1 MMIVEG
7 VGKGEGNEARE
18 RSGVEG
24 WERKSDGG
32 RDGEVTQVVD
42 GLKRGEGN
50 VAKRGTEHTLRE
62 AYINIIPGHSQLTTT
77 SYVSKAENESLTK
90 EDEEIQEV
98 DRDDTHVNT
107 TLKTWDRKGNQPQD
121 NEDNIR
127 ERQTKPENNTHKIQE
142 HEDIK
147 IDTKTQPQNKKT
159 QRQADEPQA
168 YNDYKTVYQTKLQ
181 NNVSK
186 TQEHEDI
193 KSDHRKCQNK
203 THRAPD
209 HDNIKVDET
218 EAKNNERQEHEPQ
231 RQHEDTQ
238 AEEAAGIESTT
249 HERQRGHDPPH
260 EYTYKET
267 NVNLMLEDTGRHIIT
282 RRQTDDDNSNNHEAL
297 QMEEVD
303 EDSPY
308 CIYQDTILQCD
319 YKDSNRGVT
328 LVRQPRVNGSLSMV
342 TLQHVHHLTLHPS
355 SCYNLYLVA
364 VGQAMVEEQVE
375 GEQVEQ
381 MVGQKGEEIES
392 EEDEEKEVMVVPVEG
407 QKEEGFTDEGNE
419 EMGKKYMIEEENVED
434 DEGNEKKEKEDLE
447 NQENKVQEK
456 KKPKNMKNMVE
467 TNEDKFI
474 NEAENNN
481 NELLTPPTCSCCPL
495 LNLEDVTLN
504 QTPRHVRDL
513 HASTSNISRI
523 HLKGIQNLF
532 TLTET
537 QVGSLR
543 IQEQVQGHVR
553 LRLHDVSLGRLE
565 KLHLSTSSSVNCVKC
580 VIENLPQGAL
590 RLSSRGNEFRDT
602 SFGEH
607 TGVIHLVGGAAGVV
621 LENIQGRVSVQTSCS
636 TLQKL
641 PRQQP
646 QRRRP
651 CVREIS
657 PQPPPSPATKHNN
670 CTVPLVHSSSPSSSS
685 TPSRDTG
692 EGCSRDLGLLVVMS
706 LLAVS
711 IVINV
716 CQLLY
721 NQPRKFLVSRL
732 PWHLRGVGRRESL
745 ERELFL
751 KGPQRHKWEQDSD
764 LASLE
769 ASVGF
774 YSDNPDADSYS
785 ISTNHDD
792 EGETVFYEVELRS
805 PAHGAQRKPQI
816 IETPP
821 TPTTQRRKYSDIAA
835 KNDTADPLERQMTSL
850 VGHVTETSPPS
861 SSYIPESLREQRRQT
876 CGQVRK
882 RHHTVNNPLTVQRDT
897 NPQQKNPH
905 QTSATLSGHGKQDKS
920 KEEETEEDLLGM
932 NNVAPRKNNNN
943 TRNHFSTP
951 TRRRFQS
958 YDGPYL

>member
-1 MMIVEG
+1 M
-7 VGKGEGNEARE
+7 
-18 RSGVEG
+18 
-24 WERKSDGG
+24 
-32 RDGEVTQVVD
+32 
-42 GLKRGEGN
+42 
-50 VAKRGTEHTLRE
+50 
-62 AYINIIPGHSQLTTT
+62 TTT
-77 SYVSKAENESLTK
+77 SGSMAENESLIK
-90 EDEEIQEV
+90 VDEEKQE
-98 DRDDTHVNT
+98 H
-107 TLKTWDRKGNQPQD
+107 
-121 NEDNIR
+121 EDNIR
-127 ERQTKPENNTHKIQE
+127 VRQTKPENKTHKTQE

-147 IDTKTQPQNKKT
+147 IDKKTQPQNKKT
-159 QRQADEPQA
+159 QRQEDEQPQE
-168 YNDYKTVYQTKLQ
+168 YIDYKTVYQTELQ

-186 TQEHEDI
+186 TQEHKAI

-209 HDNIKVDET
+209 HDNIIKVDET
-218 EAKNNERQEHEPQ
+218 EAKHNERQEHEPQ
-231 RQHEDTQ
+231 QHEEDTKK
-238 AEEAAGIESTT
+238 AEEAAGTESTT
-249 HERQRGHDPPH
+249 HERQRGPPPH
-260 EYTYKET
+260 GYNTYKES
-267 NVNLMLEDTGRHIIT
+267 NVDLLLEDTGRHIIT
-282 RRQTDDDNSNNHEAL
+282 RRQTDDNNNNHEAL

-308 CIYQDTILQCD
+308 CIYQETILQCD
-319 YKDSNRGVT
+319 YKDSNKGVT

-342 TLQHVHHLTLHPS
+342 TLQHVHHLTLHPTG
-355 SCYNLYLVA
+355 CYNLYLVA

-375 GEQVEQ
+375 VVEEVEQ
-381 MVGQKGEEIES
+381 GVEQKREEEIES
-392 EEDEEKEVMVVPVEG
+392 KEDEEKEVMVVPVVG
-407 QKEEGFTDEGNE
+407 QEEEGFKDEGNE
-419 EMGKKYMIEEENVED
+419 EMGKKDMIKEEKVED
-434 DEGNEKKEKEDLE
+434 DEGNEKNQKEDLE

-456 KKPKNMKNMVE
+456 KKPKNKKKMVE
-467 TNEDKFI
+467 KNEDKFI
-474 NEAENNN
+474 NKVEDN

-495 LNLEDVTLN
+495 LNLEDVTLD

-553 LRLHDVSLGRLE
+553 LRLYDVSLGSLE

-621 LENIQGRVSVQTSCS
+621 LENIQGRVLVQTSSCS

-641 PRQQP
+641 PRQRQ
-646 QRRRP
+646 QRRP
-651 CVREIS
+651 CPREIS
-657 PQPPPSPATKHNN
+657 PQQPPSPATTHNN
-670 CTVPLVHSSSPSSSS
+670 CTGPLGHSSSPSSSV

-692 EGCSRDLGLLVVMS
+692 EEVCSRDVGLLVVVS

-716 CQLLY
+716 CQLLF

-751 KGPQRHKWEQDSD
+751 KGPQRHTWEQDPD
-764 LASLE
+764 LPSLE

-792 EGETVFYEVELRS
+792 EGETVFYEVELKS
-805 PAHGAQRKPQI
+805 PHGAQRNPQI

-821 TPTTQRRKYSDIAA
+821 TPTQRRKYSNIAA

-850 VGHVTETSPPS
+850 VGHVTETSPS
-861 SSYIPESLREQRRQT
+861 SSYTPQSLREQRRQT
-876 CGQVRK
+876 RGQQVRK
-882 RHHTVNNPLTVQRDT
+882 RHHTVNDPLTVQRET
-897 NPQQKNPH
+897 NPQQKNHH
-905 QTSATLSGHGKQDKS
+905 QTSATLSAGHGKQDKS
-920 KEEETEEDLLGM
+920 KEKEIEEDLLGM

-943 TRNHFSTP
+943 TCNHFSTP